1 VIGLLQRAIAATD
14 SREIGI
20 SRNNSSARI
29 LIVVTVRIVGDALEL
44 FNEFAIGLC
53 VLDKISSF
61 GKSAADTLA
70 KK

>member
-14 SREIGI
+14 SREI

-44 FNEFAIGLC
+44 FNELAIGLC
-53 VLDKISSF
+53 VLDKISSL
-61 GKSAADTLA
+61 GKSAADTFV